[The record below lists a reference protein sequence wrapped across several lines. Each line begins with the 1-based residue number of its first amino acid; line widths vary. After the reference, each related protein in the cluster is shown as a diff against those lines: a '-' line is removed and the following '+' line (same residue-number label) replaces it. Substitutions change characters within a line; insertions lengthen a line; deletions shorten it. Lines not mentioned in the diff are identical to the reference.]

1 VPFVRGRFCRRLTA
15 PGGIGGPVHFLAGAE
30 SLGVAPPEMFATKGE
45 AETWLVK
52 KETEILK
59 DEWLRGQGT
68 VPWGTTH

>member
-1 VPFVRGRFCRRLTA
+1 
-15 PGGIGGPVHFLAGAE
+15 
-30 SLGVAPPEMFATKGE
+30 MFATKGE